1 MPHRRTLG
9 ITLGVTLIELMVV
22 MSIIAILLGVGL
34 AMMSESN
41 KDMGLRAA
49 RSSVLGI
56 CRFAKTAARNS
67 RAPVSVKIDGE
78 GKYLSTIVRRP
89 MAAWHFEDDTSP
101 GALGHYAKISGGKIA
116 DGGRVGRAV
125 NFADS
130 GGSIDCG
137 NVELFSKDQG
147 LLVEIWYL
155 PKLHKKDRVLV
166 QKSGEFGLA
175 VSKLGCLQAYVGVE
189 ANRVAI
195 AMSDGA
201 IPEAR
206 WSKIGL
212 LWDGAS
218 LTLLV
223 NDYPLARK
231 AGKATLAMG
240 SSPLTIG
247 TKENPLDGWVD
258 EVRVD
263 ALIEDSRFIMPDVLT
278 VSGPAEVRWDDTG
291 ALDPAINPAAVTIT
305 IKSPIDTATVTVDL
319 LGGSR

>member
-1 MPHRRTLG
+1 MSRRRPS
-9 ITLGVTLIELMVV
+9 GVTLIELMVV

-56 CRFAKTAARNS
+56 CRFARTAARNT
-67 RAPVSVKIDGE
+67 RAPVAIRIDPE
-78 GKYLSTIVRRP
+78 GKYLSTVIRRP
-89 MAAWHFEDDTSP
+89 MAAWHFEDETQP
-101 GALGHYAKISGGKIA
+101 GALGHYAKITNGKLS

-125 NFADS
+125 SFSDA

-137 NVELFSKDQG
+137 NVPMYSKDQG

-175 VSKLGCLQAYVGVE
+175 VSKLGTLQAFVGVE
-189 ANRVAI
+189 AQRVAI
-195 AMSDGA
+195 VMGDAA

-212 LWDGAS
+212 LWDGAA
-218 LTLLV
+218 LTILV
-223 NDYPLARK
+223 NDFPLAKK
-231 AGKATLAMG
+231 AGKATFAMG
-240 SSPLTIG
+240 ESPLTIG
-247 TKENPLDGWVD
+247 SKDMPLDGWVD

-263 ALIEDSRFIMPDVLT
+263 ALIEDSRIVMRDPLT
-278 VSGPAEVRWDDTG
+278 VSGPAEIRWDDTG
-291 ALDPAINPAAVTIT
+291 ALDPSINPGPATIT
-305 IKSPIDTATVTVDL
+305 VKSPVDSASVTVNL
-319 LGGSR
+319 LGGSQ